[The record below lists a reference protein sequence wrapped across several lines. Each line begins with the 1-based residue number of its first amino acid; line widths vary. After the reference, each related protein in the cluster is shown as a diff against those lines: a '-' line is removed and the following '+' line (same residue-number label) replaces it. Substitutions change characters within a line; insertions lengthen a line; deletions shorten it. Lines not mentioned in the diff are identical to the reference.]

1 MCRQVNHLWKKYVYF
16 TYMILSGSINF
27 ETALENVKTR
37 KLFMLH
43 SVFLFLMIC
52 WTFGSW
58 CRVQIFKRQ
67 NSVNLWKYRY
77 RLYFFNDVSLSS
89 FWIHLWI
96 LFVSSDITWWRS
108 TRRLGLTSLW
118 LVFTLSRPWRS
129 TPCSPH
135 SALGDPSCCTSSWS
149 ASPPSSRTSPS
160 QPTGFAPPT
169 STLTSSGPRSTCSTG
184 LRGTRKL
191 FILLA
196 TFGLALEEI

>member
-1 MCRQVNHLWKKYVYF
+1 MASKSLTIMITFNFSCFLLGLILYIIPILKNMDDITNMSVIQLCAGRLIIFGKNTF
-16 TYMILSGSINF
+16 MILSGSINF

-89 FWIHLWI
+89 F
-96 LFVSSDITWWRS
+96 
-108 TRRLGLTSLW
+108 
-118 LVFTLSRPWRS
+118 
-129 TPCSPH
+129 
-135 SALGDPSCCTSSWS
+135 
-149 ASPPSSRTSPS
+149 
-160 QPTGFAPPT
+160 
-169 STLTSSGPRSTCSTG
+169 
-184 LRGTRKL
+184 
-191 FILLA
+191 
-196 TFGLALEEI
+196 